1 MVSSTSPIDE
11 FDHPNFSRKRLKV
24 SDPSAHLAS
33 SIRGDEQSATDT
45 SCQSNGNNS
54 GIPQSCNGVGSSC
67 VGNSYSSN
75 GPSSSCSSYASGWM
89 YVNEQGQMCGPYIQ
103 QQLYYGLSTGFLPE
117 ELPVYPIINGNL
129 INPVP
134 LKYFRQFPDH
144 VATGFVYLASTT
156 ASGYLSSSLTGAQH
170 TPSPFPSQF
179 NCNSAEDV
187 CWLFEDG
194 ESRKHGPHSLMQLY
208 SLHCSGYLGDS
219 IMIYHANDR
228 FHPTNLLSVLNA
240 WKSGQFVVENE
251 QESSVNFISAIS
263 EEVSFDLHSRIM
275 KAARRVMLDEIITSI
290 ISEFI
295 AARKSERHLMVESCN
310 QDVKSSD
317 GKVIKNTPERSIRG
331 TPKVGTEGSH
341 DVSSPSILES
351 TDFNACL
358 KSVGSIENFWGSYS
372 VVCKMLFEYCMEV
385 TWNAVFYDSIVEYL
399 SSWRRGKLWY
409 GQPNVVAS
417 AIGSIDHG
425 KETEN
430 VKATTLFSGMELTAH
445 DVDYPPGYELATVSV
460 NNHAEEMHL
469 SSSGVQET
477 LSKENGPLH
486 NNGPYGDIQCILE
499 GVENELHC
507 SGMVFMA
514 NYFDDLVKCEAK
526 IVIDLEN
533 DEKLNENPDKEEAE
547 KSVNLAIDEELE
559 LQKLQDTV
567 GYSGQCHLS
576 SDLDTSDGSEVKN
589 DVSNKMLD
597 LSANLE
603 NSLESQKPGCQSI
616 SENDCTTRDGTF
628 LAGAFK
634 RLFGKVV
641 DVSNEQEVDEPA
653 PPGVEVNSGIHVP
666 SHICKFRPST
676 TVERRPKI
684 GEYVAMAMCRQKL
697 HDDVLREWKSSFASD
712 ASLYQFIISWRS
724 LKKQSDADGKEEKK
738 FSEDKKN
745 FACLSAPRD
754 KPREGSRKSISSGSS
769 EVSLAAGT
777 CTYYRKKKLV
787 HKKVGSSQSMIING
801 PQDQPVERPQKKE
814 ASKNLLDHAE
824 PKLTAAPSKKV
835 GTDKRMSQSS
845 NISRSSKIIAKKS
858 MHNDH
863 SSPKSAGRQKTSK
876 DASAIGKAKKSC
888 LNDHSL
894 PKSASGQKTSKDAV
908 SVQSNDHSLAKST
921 IGQKMSKDASA
932 VRKAKKSLLNDHSLP
947 KTASG
952 QKTSKDA
959 SSVQKNLVG
968 EGAVEVFRERAS
980 TFQNIDE
987 KNVGRSNRTV
997 GSEGEITNDSS
1008 KKTLKATKVSG
1019 VKRKQLN
1026 DNEHPSPSIKVKKVV
1041 SGGSKGSSSRGA
1053 ADQKTH
1059 KIRSRTANPCPRSDG
1074 CARTSIN
1081 GWEWHKWSLNASP
1094 AERAHVRGIQS
1105 IHMKYSGPE
1114 VNSIAHLSN
1123 SKVLSAR
1130 TNRVKMRNL
1139 LAAAEGADLLKATQL
1154 KARKKRLRFQ
1164 RSKIHDW
1171 GLVALEPIEA
1181 EDFVIEYVGE
1191 LIRPRISDIREQY
1204 YEKMGI
1210 GSSYLFR
1217 LDDGYVVDAT
1227 KRGGIARFINHSCE
1241 PNCYTKVI
1249 SLEGQKKIFIYAKRH
1264 IAAGEKNS
1272 LQLWFKE
1279 VSWIFKLACIHMIC
1293 HPLDL
1298 LLILRSQQQFD
1309 PTGLNMLSE
1318 HLKGLWA
1325 KFSEIEADDVIKT
1338 FSHEVVL
1345 PTSGRPNYLS
1355 VFIVVVYNT
1364 CR

>member
-1 MVSSTSPIDE
+1 MVHTLGSGQPMVSSTSPIDE
-11 FDHPNFSRKRLKV
+11 FDNPNFSRKRLKV
-24 SDPSAHLAS
+24 SDPSTNLAS
-33 SIRGDEQSATDT
+33 SIRGDEQSATDM
-45 SCQSNGNNS
+45 SFQSNGNNS
-54 GIPQSCNGVGSSC
+54 GIPQSCNGGGSSC
-67 VGNSYSSN
+67 LGNSYLSN
-75 GPSSSCSSYASGWM
+75 GPSSSCSYVSGWM

-103 QQLYYGLSTGFLPE
+103 HQLYEGLSTGFLPE
-117 ELPVYPIINGNL
+117 ELPVYPIINGTL
-129 INPVP
+129 MNPVP

-144 VATGFVYLASTT
+144 VATGFVYLTSTT
-156 ASGYLSSSLTGAQH
+156 ASSYLSSSLTSAQH
-170 TPSPFPSQF
+170 TPSPLPSQF

-194 ESRKHGPHSLMQLY
+194 ESRKHGPHSLMQLF
-208 SLHCSGYLGDS
+208 SWHSGGYLGDS

-228 FHPTNLLSVLNA
+228 FQPTNLLSVLNA
-240 WKSGQFVVENE
+240 WKGGQFVVENE
-251 QESSVNFISAIS
+251 PESSVNFISSIS
-263 EEVSFDLHSRIM
+263 EEVSSDLHSRIM
-275 KAARRVMLDEIITSI
+275 KAARRVMLDEIITTV
-290 ISEFI
+290 ISEFV
-295 AARKSERHLMVESCN
+295 AAKKSERHLMVESCN

-317 GKVIKNTPERSIRG
+317 GKLIKNTPERSICC
-331 TPKVGTEGSH
+331 TPKVGTAGSH
-341 DVSSPSILES
+341 DVSSPSIQES
-351 TDFNACL
+351 TDSSACL

-399 SSWRRGKLWY
+399 SSWRRGKLWF
-409 GQPNVVAS
+409 GQPNIMAS
-417 AIGSIDHG
+417 ASGSIDHS

-430 VKATTLFSGMELTAH
+430 VKATTLSSGMELTTH
-445 DVDYPPGYELATVSV
+445 DIDCPPGYEPAAASV
-460 NNHAEEMHL
+460 DNHAEEMHI

-477 LSKENGPLH
+477 ISKQNGPLH
-486 NNGPYGDIQCILE
+486 NNGLYGGIQCILE
-499 GVENELHC
+499 GVENELHF
-507 SGMVFMA
+507 SAMVFMA
-514 NYFDDLVKCEAK
+514 NYFDNLVKSEAK

-533 DEKLNENPDKEEAE
+533 DEKLNENPDNEEAE
-547 KSVNLAIDEELE
+547 KSINLAIDEELKG

-567 GYSGQCHLS
+567 GSSGQCHIS
-576 SDLDTSDGSEVKN
+576 SDHDTSDGSEDKN

-603 NSLESQKPGCQSI
+603 NSSESQKPDCQSM
-616 SENDCTTRDGTF
+616 SENDYTTRDGT
-628 LAGAFK
+628 LMAGAFK
-634 RLFGKVV
+634 RLFRKVV
-641 DVSNEQEVDEPA
+641 DVSNEQEADEPS
-653 PPGVEVNSGIHVP
+653 PPGLEVNSGILVP

-676 TVERRPKI
+676 TGERSPKI
-684 GEYVAMAMCRQKL
+684 VEYVAMAMCRQKL

-712 ASLYQFIISWRS
+712 ASLYQLITSWRS

-745 FACLSAPRD
+745 LAGFSTPRD
-754 KPREGSRKSISSGSS
+754 KPREGSRKSIGSGSS
-769 EVSLAAGT
+769 EVSLATGT

-801 PQDQPVERPQKKE
+801 SQDQPDERPRKKE

-835 GTDKRMSQSS
+835 GTDTSMSQSS
-845 NISRSSKIIAKKS
+845 NVSKSSKIIAKKS
-858 MHNDH
+858 VHNDQ
-863 SSPKSAGRQKTSK
+863 SSPKSAGGQKTSK
-876 DASAIGKAKKSC
+876 GASAVRKAKKSF
-888 LNDHSL
+888 LNDNSL
-894 PKSASGQKTSKDAV
+894 PKSASGQKTSKDA
-908 SVQSNDHSLAKST
+908 
-921 IGQKMSKDASA
+921 SA
-932 VRKAKKSLLNDHSLP
+932 
-947 KTASG
+947 
-952 QKTSKDA
+952 
-959 SSVQKNLVG
+959 VQKNLIG
-968 EGAVEVFRERAS
+968 ESADKVFREGAS

-987 KNVGRSNRTV
+987 KIVGRSNHTV
-997 GSEGEITNDSS
+997 GSEGELTNDSSKKTLKATKVSAVKRKQLNNDEHQNIDEKIVGRSNHTVGSEGELTNDSSKKTLKATKVSAVKRKQLNNDEHQNIDEKIVGRSNHTVGSEGELTNDSS

-1026 DNEHPSPSIKVKKVV
+1026 NDEHPSPSIKVQKVV
-1041 SGGSKGSSSRGA
+1041 SGGSKCSSSRGV
-1053 ADQKTH
+1053 ADRKTH
-1059 KIRSRTANPCPRSDG
+1059 KIRSRTTNPCPRSDG

-1081 GWEWHKWSLNASP
+1081 GWKWRKWSLNASP
-1094 AERAHVRGIQS
+1094 AERARVRGIQC

-1241 PNCYTKVI
+1241 PNF
-1249 SLEGQKKIFIYAKRH
+1249 SFG
-1264 IAAGEKNS
+1264 GEKNS

-1298 LLILRSQQQFD
+1298 LLI
-1309 PTGLNMLSE
+1309 
-1318 HLKGLWA
+1318 
-1325 KFSEIEADDVIKT
+1325 
-1338 FSHEVVL
+1338 
-1345 PTSGRPNYLS
+1345 
-1355 VFIVVVYNT
+1355 
-1364 CR
+1364 